1 MDSISIIAENVTYI
15 DSFGSEHISKE
26 IRKFNVNKNDKNK
39 YLENTSTWF
48 NDFMLKGKSRL
59 ETTNLVSSNE
69 CQ

>member
-26 IRKFNVNKNDKNK
+26 IGKFNGNKNDKNK
-39 YLENTSTWF
+39 YLENISTWF

-69 CQ
+69 CE

>member
-26 IRKFNVNKNDKNK
+26 IRKFNGNKNDKNK

-59 ETTNLVSSNE
+59 EATNLVSSNE
-69 CQ
+69 CE

>member
-26 IRKFNVNKNDKNK
+26 IRKFNGNKNDKNK

-69 CQ
+69 CE

>member
-26 IRKFNVNKNDKNK
+26 IRKFNGNKNDKKK

-48 NDFMLKGKSRL
+48 NDFMLKDKSRL

-69 CQ
+69 CE

>member
-26 IRKFNVNKNDKNK
+26 IRKFNGNKNDKTK

-48 NDFMLKGKSRL
+48 NDFMLKDKSRL

-69 CQ
+69 CE